1 MIKKDLKIGDT
12 FTDNG
17 LIYRITGIHCL
28 GYYISELVGKA
39 GSGVETLKNET
50 EERPN
55 ETEERPK
62 ETEEPKETTLE
73 DMSYNDLKK
82 LAKEKGV
89 SAKGSKE
96 DLIERLRG
104 I

>member
-39 GSGVETLKNET
+39 GSGVETLKD
-50 EERPN
+50 

>member
-1 MIKKDLKIGDT
+1 MIKKDLKVGDT

-17 LIYRITGIHCL
+17 LIYRITGFHCL

-55 ETEERPK
+55 E
-62 ETEEPKETTLE
+62 EPKETTLE
-73 DMSYNDLKK
+73 DMSYNELKK

-96 DLIERLRG
+96 EVVERLKG
-104 I
+104 V

>member
-1 MIKKDLKIGDT
+1 MVKKGLKVGDT

-50 EERPN
+50 EERPT
-55 ETEERPK
+55 ETK
-62 ETEEPKETTLE
+62 EPKETAFE
-73 DMSYNDLKK
+73 DMPYNDLKK

>member
-1 MIKKDLKIGDT
+1 MVKKGLKVGDT

-50 EERPN
+50 EERP
-55 ETEERPK
+55 K
-62 ETEEPKETTLE
+62 EEPKETALE
-73 DMSYNDLKK
+73 DMPYNDLKK

-96 DLIERLRG
+96 EVVERLKG
-104 I
+104 V

>member
-1 MIKKDLKIGDT
+1 MVKKGLKVGDT

-50 EERPN
+50 EERP
-55 ETEERPK
+55 K
-62 ETEEPKETTLE
+62 ETEEPKETALE

>member
-50 EERPN
+50 EERP
-55 ETEERPK
+55 T

>member
-50 EERPN
+50 EERP
-55 ETEERPK
+55 K
-62 ETEEPKETTLE
+62 ETEEPKDTTLE

-96 DLIERLRG
+96 EVVERLKG
-104 I
+104 V

>member
-50 EERPN
+50 E
-55 ETEERPK
+55 
-62 ETEEPKETTLE
+62 
-73 DMSYNDLKK
+73 
-82 LAKEKGV
+82 
-89 SAKGSKE
+89 
-96 DLIERLRG
+96 
-104 I
+104 

>member
-17 LIYRITGIHCL
+17 LIYRITGLHCL

-39 GSGVETLKNET
+39 GSGVETLKT
-50 EERPN
+50 

-62 ETEEPKETTLE
+62 KTEEPKETTLE

-96 DLIERLRG
+96 EVVERLKG
-104 I
+104 V

>member
-50 EERPN
+50 EERPK
-55 ETEERPK
+55 ETEERPT
-62 ETEEPKETTLE
+62 ETEEPKETALE
-73 DMSYNDLKK
+73 DMPYNDLKK

>member
-1 MIKKDLKIGDT
+1 MIKKGLKVGDT

-17 LIYRITGIHCL
+17 LIYRITGLHCL

-39 GSGVETLKNET
+39 GSGVETLK
-50 EERPN
+50 N

-96 DLIERLRG
+96 EVVERLKG
-104 I
+104 V

>member
-50 EERPN
+50 EERP
-55 ETEERPK
+55 K

-96 DLIERLRG
+96 EVVERLKG
-104 I
+104 V

>member
-1 MIKKDLKIGDT
+1 MIKKDLKVGDT

-39 GSGVETLKNET
+39 GSGVETLK
-50 EERPN
+50 N

>member
-1 MIKKDLKIGDT
+1 MVKKGLKVGDT

-50 EERPN
+50 EERP
-55 ETEERPK
+55 T

-96 DLIERLRG
+96 EVVERLKG
-104 I
+104 V

>member
-50 EERPN
+50 EERP
-55 ETEERPK
+55 T
-62 ETEEPKETTLE
+62 ETEEPKETALE
-73 DMSYNDLKK
+73 DMPYNDLKK

-96 DLIERLRG
+96 EIVERLKG
-104 I
+104 V

>member
-39 GSGVETLKNET
+39 GSGVETLKT
-50 EERPN
+50 

>member
-1 MIKKDLKIGDT
+1 MVKKGLKVGDT

-17 LIYRITGIHCL
+17 LIYRITGLHCL

-39 GSGVETLKNET
+39 GSGVETLKT
-50 EERPN
+50 EA
-55 ETEERPK
+55 EERPK
-62 ETEEPKETTLE
+62 ETEEPKETALE

-96 DLIERLRG
+96 EVVERLKG
-104 I
+104 V

>member
-1 MIKKDLKIGDT
+1 MIKKGLKVGDT

-50 EERPN
+50 EERP
-55 ETEERPK
+55 T

-96 DLIERLRG
+96 EIVERLKG
-104 I
+104 V

>member
-1 MIKKDLKIGDT
+1 MIKKDLKVGDT

-50 EERPN
+50 EERP
-55 ETEERPK
+55 T

>member
-1 MIKKDLKIGDT
+1 MIKKGLKVGDT

-39 GSGVETLKNET
+39 GSGVETLKTET
-50 EERPN
+50 EERQ
-55 ETEERPK
+55 T

>member
-1 MIKKDLKIGDT
+1 MVKKGLKVGDT

-50 EERPN
+50 EERP
-55 ETEERPK
+55 K
-62 ETEEPKETTLE
+62 EEPKETTLE

-96 DLIERLRG
+96 EVVERLKG
-104 I
+104 V

>member
-50 EERPN
+50 EERP
-55 ETEERPK
+55 K
-62 ETEEPKETTLE
+62 EEPKETALE

-96 DLIERLRG
+96 EVVERLKG
-104 I
+104 V

>member
-1 MIKKDLKIGDT
+1 MIKKDLKVGDT

-50 EERPN
+50 EERP
-55 ETEERPK
+55 K
-62 ETEEPKETTLE
+62 ETEEPKDTTLE

-96 DLIERLRG
+96 EVVERLKG
-104 I
+104 V

>member
-1 MIKKDLKIGDT
+1 MVKKGLKIGDT

-50 EERPN
+50 EERP
-55 ETEERPK
+55 T

-96 DLIERLRG
+96 EVVERLKG
-104 I
+104 V

>member
-1 MIKKDLKIGDT
+1 MIKKGLKVGDT

-50 EERPN
+50 EERP
-55 ETEERPK
+55 T

>member
-1 MIKKDLKIGDT
+1 MVKKGLKVGDT

-50 EERPN
+50 EERP
-55 ETEERPK
+55 T

-96 DLIERLRG
+96 EIVERLKG
-104 I
+104 V

>member
-1 MIKKDLKIGDT
+1 MVKKGLKVGDT

-17 LIYRITGIHCL
+17 LIYRITGIHYL

-39 GSGVETLKNET
+39 GSGVETLK
-50 EERPN
+50 N

-96 DLIERLRG
+96 EVVERLKG
-104 I
+104 V

>member
-50 EERPN
+50 EERP
-55 ETEERPK
+55 T
-62 ETEEPKETTLE
+62 ETEEPKETSLE

>member
-39 GSGVETLKNET
+39 GSGVETLKT
-50 EERPN
+50 

-96 DLIERLRG
+96 EVVERLKG
-104 I
+104 V

>member
-39 GSGVETLKNET
+39 GSGVETFK
-50 EERPN
+50 N

>member
-1 MIKKDLKIGDT
+1 MIKKDLKAGDT

-50 EERPN
+50 EERP
-55 ETEERPK
+55 T

>member
-50 EERPN
+50 EERP
-55 ETEERPK
+55 K
-62 ETEEPKETTLE
+62 ETEEPKDTTLE

>member
-39 GSGVETLKNET
+39 GSGVKTLKNET
-50 EERPN
+50 EERP
-55 ETEERPK
+55 T

>member
-1 MIKKDLKIGDT
+1 MIKKGLKVGDT

-17 LIYRITGIHCL
+17 LIYRITGLHCL

-39 GSGVETLKNET
+39 GSGVETLKT
-50 EERPN
+50 

-62 ETEEPKETTLE
+62 ETEEPKETALE

-89 SAKGSKE
+89 SARGSKE
-96 DLIERLRG
+96 EVVERLKG
-104 I
+104 V

>member
-1 MIKKDLKIGDT
+1 MVKKGLKVGDT

-39 GSGVETLKNET
+39 GSGVETPKNET
-50 EERPN
+50 EERPT
-55 ETEERPK
+55 ETK
-62 ETEEPKETTLE
+62 EPKETALE

-96 DLIERLRG
+96 EVVERLKG
-104 I
+104 V

>member
-39 GSGVETLKNET
+39 GSGVETLK
-50 EERPN
+50 
-55 ETEERPK
+55 EERPK
-62 ETEEPKETTLE
+62 EEPKETALE
-73 DMSYNDLKK
+73 DISYNDLKK